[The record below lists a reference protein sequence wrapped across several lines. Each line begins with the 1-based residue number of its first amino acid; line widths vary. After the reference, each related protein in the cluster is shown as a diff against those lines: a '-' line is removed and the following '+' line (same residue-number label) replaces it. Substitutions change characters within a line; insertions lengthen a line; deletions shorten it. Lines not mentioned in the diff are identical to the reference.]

1 MDIDSGRNSRMETN
15 QLSIVQKMVANDTGL
30 PCFKPQSFDAFVQ
43 LLPESST
50 TLQTVG
56 EWSGSF
62 RTRVSLSTERF
73 RDRKMNPKE
82 PAGILNSSQRSRD
95 LQPHLT
101 ESSDRES
108 NAFLRNAHGHEDC
121 LDDRGFERHPAAAF
135 SPLKILECS

>member
-1 MDIDSGRNSRMETN
+1 METN

-30 PCFKPQSFDAFVQ
+30 PCLKPQSFDAFVQ
-43 LLPESST
+43 LHGWRLPESSP
-50 TLQTVG
+50 TLQMVG

-62 RTRVSLSTERF
+62 CKRVSLSTESF

-82 PAGILNSSQRSRD
+82 PSGILNSSLRTRD

-108 NAFLRNAHGHEDC
+108 NACLRNAHEHEDGPGY
-121 LDDRGFERHPAAAF
+121 RG
-135 SPLKILECS
+135 C